1 MVIDEA
7 AVNAMKSNPAAAQ
20 EALAA
25 GYSEYLGIEP
35 EKIEICYT
43 SPDVGIYGDCE
54 GTVLPQDIQDA
65 KDAAEAAAR
74 GGTLEEVP
82 GDSSD
87 SSDSSTSTSTTTGGS
102 SGGEESP
109 PPSRARLLL
118 ADPSAPSDFAPRPDS
133 VNHPRRLGGL
143 SAPIASWEKI
153 TPDGG
158 RVYVTASWHYR
169 VLTDGNVEFS
179 VVFEVFAT
187 EGEDSAAAITQD
199 LYAAGK
205 DPNLMGQL
213 QGAIASNLQEYA
225 NITTTVQVLSV
236 APVLPPVQETTGTTP
251 PPLRRVPIRG
261 LAPYWTIGF
270 GIIVLCF
277 AFAMVCGCE
286 IKTQKS
292 YEKDLRKR
300 VKAGN
305 VANLGVKEVENAASA
320 VLEFATNMTAR
331 KNDVRSGGD
340 KMATPGHK
348 GGKGDKEERDL
359 DDTSSSSDDDDDDS
373 SLDGKAEGAGHIS
386 ESATAPLGA
395 PERAYD
401 VFDNQLAEKKAEKA
415 ERLEADTTKESEALK
430 SAPAEGVKSE
440 DIQLEVGGVEPTGVP
455 IA

>member
-1 MVIDEA
+1 
-7 AVNAMKSNPAAAQ
+7 
-20 EALAA
+20 
-25 GYSEYLGIEP
+25 
-35 EKIEICYT
+35 
-43 SPDVGIYGDCE
+43 
-54 GTVLPQDIQDA
+54 
-65 KDAAEAAAR
+65 
-74 GGTLEEVP
+74 
-82 GDSSD
+82 
-87 SSDSSTSTSTTTGGS
+87 
-102 SGGEESP
+102 
-109 PPSRARLLL
+109 
-118 ADPSAPSDFAPRPDS
+118 
-133 VNHPRRLGGL
+133 
-143 SAPIASWEKI
+143 
-153 TPDGG
+153 
-158 RVYVTASWHYR
+158 
-169 VLTDGNVEFS
+169 
-179 VVFEVFAT
+179 
-187 EGEDSAAAITQD
+187 
-199 LYAAGK
+199 
-205 DPNLMGQL
+205 
-213 QGAIASNLQEYA
+213 
-225 NITTTVQVLSV
+225 
-236 APVLPPVQETTGTTP
+236 
-251 PPLRRVPIRG
+251 
-261 LAPYWTIGF
+261 
-270 GIIVLCF
+270 
-277 AFAMVCGCE
+277 MVCGCE

-292 YEKDLRKR
+292 YEKDLKKR

-455 IA
+455 IAPETA